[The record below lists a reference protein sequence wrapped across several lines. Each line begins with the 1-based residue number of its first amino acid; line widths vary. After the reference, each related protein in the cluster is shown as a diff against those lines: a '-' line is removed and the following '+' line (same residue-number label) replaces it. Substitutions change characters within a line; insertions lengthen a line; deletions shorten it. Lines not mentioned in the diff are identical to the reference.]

1 VKEQHSILVKELH
14 RFHFS
19 FFFRIKNNGGNFRVK
34 LSRKEIRGPDVSVP
48 EELVQIQSYL
58 RWERKGKQNYT
69 PEKEKASNLFL

>member
-1 VKEQHSILVKELH
+1 MKEQHSIMVKELH
-14 RFHFS
+14 GFHLC